1 MFLQTTPELG
11 SWKNELTMHYLHEQM
26 ESGRNQTITFEQ
38 EHLIFDILALH
49 ARFRISGITPQW
61 VEKYQVTSPYL
72 CVDKISI
79 Q

>member
-1 MFLQTTPELG
+1 
-11 SWKNELTMHYLHEQM
+11 M

-72 CVDKISI
+72 CVNKISI